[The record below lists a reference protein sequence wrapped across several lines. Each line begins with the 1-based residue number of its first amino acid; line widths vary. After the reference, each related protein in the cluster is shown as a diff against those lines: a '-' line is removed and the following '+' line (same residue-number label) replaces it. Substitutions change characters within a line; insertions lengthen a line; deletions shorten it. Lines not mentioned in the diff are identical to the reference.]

1 MISLILTVVGQ
12 DRPGLVEMLA
22 RTVAAH
28 QGNWLDSHLM
38 RLAGKFA
45 GVVRVEVVP
54 TEISALRQA
63 LEDLAAQGLEVR
75 CVAEDEADS
84 PQTDSA
90 VSLSLVGSDRP
101 GIVREISRILASKQV
116 NVIDFHSETSG
127 APMTGGRIFQAAIL
141 VRLPEGCPLQ
151 ELQQELEKIA
161 ADLMVDVHFN

>member
-84 PQTDSA
+84 PQTD
-90 VSLSLVGSDRP
+90 
-101 GIVREISRILASKQV
+101 
-116 NVIDFHSETSG
+116 
-127 APMTGGRIFQAAIL
+127 
-141 VRLPEGCPLQ
+141 
-151 ELQQELEKIA
+151 
-161 ADLMVDVHFN
+161 